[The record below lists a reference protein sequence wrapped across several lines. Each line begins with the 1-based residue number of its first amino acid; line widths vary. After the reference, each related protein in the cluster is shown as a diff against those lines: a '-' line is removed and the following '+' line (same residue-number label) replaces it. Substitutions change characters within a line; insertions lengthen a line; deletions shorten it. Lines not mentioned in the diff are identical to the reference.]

1 MVNLSP
7 SVKVHHDRYLIYKLL
22 KRKISFSHGR
32 EGRKISGTVDRI
44 CRNIFENLV
53 EITIDGKLFKFKE
66 PDIISFA
73 PSNKSMIVFMYG
85 KATGEVEMSDRAL
98 FAEVRASVYKGE
110 TINDVISR
118 TTPDREK
125 IIRFTLLH

>member
-1 MVNLSP
+1 MVNLS
-7 SVKVHHDRYLIYKLL
+7 SSGKVQNNRYLIYKML
-22 KRKISFSHGR
+22 KRKISFSNGN
-32 EGRKISGTVDRI
+32 GRKITGTVDRI
-44 CRNIFENLV
+44 CRNIFENLIEV
-53 EITIDGKLFKFKE
+53 TIDGKLFKFKE

-85 KATGEVEMSDRAL
+85 RASGEVEMSDQVL
-98 FAEVRASVYKGE
+98 FAEVRASLYKGE

-125 IIRFTLLH
+125 IIRFTISH